1 MIDTWTAVLVLVA
14 AGGVAGAINAVV
26 GSGTLITF
34 STLLAVG
41 VPPVAANGTNTT
53 GLFPGSFA
61 SAYAYRR
68 ELRDRLTTL
77 RFPVIATTIGAALGA
92 LLVVALPEEV
102 FASIVPWLI
111 ATATVMV
118 ALQPLRARLRATR
131 QGASAPAP
139 ATQPRRLWPWTGA
152 VGVYGGYFG
161 AAQGIVLMAILTWIY
176 DTRVQYSNAAKNLLA
191 SVANVVAAVVFAFS
205 GYVVWPAALVL
216 MVSSTAGDT
225 SVAAGRGACRRSC
238 FVGWSSRSGSSRPPF
253 WFSGSGVEPRV
264 QSILDLERWPG
275 RQANW

>member
-1 MIDTWTAVLVLVA
+1 MDTWTAVLLLVA
-14 AGGVAGAINAVV
+14 AGGIAGAINGVV

-61 SAYAYRR
+61 STYAYRR
-68 ELRDRLTTL
+68 ELRDRLTAL
-77 RFPVIATTIGAALGA
+77 RFPVVATTIGAALGA

-131 QGASAPAP
+131 QAASPPASPAAPVA
-139 ATQPRRLWPWTGA
+139 QPRRLWPWTGA

-176 DTRVQYSNAAKNLLA
+176 DARVQYSNAAKNLLA

-216 MVSSTAGDT
+216 MVSSTAGGYLGGRWARRLPEVVLRGMV
-225 SVAAGRGACRRSC
+225 VA
-238 FVGWSSRSGSSRPPF
+238 VGI
-253 WFSGSGVEPRV
+253 VATTV
-264 QSILDLERWPG
+264 LILG
-275 RQANW
+275 

>member
-1 MIDTWTAVLVLVA
+1 MDTWIAVLALVA
-14 AGGVAGAINAVV
+14 AGATAGAINGVV
-26 GSGTLITF
+26 GSGSLITF

-68 ELRDRLTTL
+68 ELRDRLRTL
-77 RFPVIATTIGAALGA
+77 RFPIIATTVGAAIGA
-92 LLVVALPEEV
+92 LLVVALPEAV
-102 FASIVPWLI
+102 FASVVPWLI

-118 ALQPLRARLRATR
+118 AVQPWRARLRAR
-131 QGASAPAP
+131 RGAASEPVQS
-139 ATQPRRLWPWTGA
+139 TQRRRLWPWTGA

-176 DTRVQYSNAAKNLLA
+176 DARVQYSNAAKNLLA
-191 SVANVVAAVVFAFS
+191 SVANVVAAVVFALS

-216 MVSSTAGDT
+216 MVASTASGYLGGRWARRMPEVVLRGMV
-225 SVAAGRGACRRSC
+225 VA
-238 FVGWSSRSGSSRPPF
+238 VGIVSTTFLVIR
-253 WFSGSGVEPRV
+253 
-264 QSILDLERWPG
+264 
-275 RQANW
+275 

>member
-1 MIDTWTAVLVLVA
+1 MDTWIAVLALVA
-14 AGGVAGAINAVV
+14 AGAVAGAINGVV
-26 GSGTLITF
+26 GSGSLITF

-68 ELRDRLTTL
+68 ELRDRLRTL
-77 RFPVIATTIGAALGA
+77 RFPIIATTVGAAIGA
-92 LLVVALPEEV
+92 LLVVALPEAV
-102 FASIVPWLI
+102 FASVVPWLI

-118 ALQPLRARLRATR
+118 AVQPLRARLRAR
-131 QGASAPAP
+131 RGAASESVQS
-139 ATQPRRLWPWTGA
+139 TQPRRLWPWTGA

-176 DTRVQYSNAAKNLLA
+176 DARVQYSNAAKNLLA
-191 SVANVVAAVVFAFS
+191 SIANVVAAVVFAFS

-216 MVSSTAGDT
+216 MVSSTAGGYLGGRWARRMPEVVLRGMV
-225 SVAAGRGACRRSC
+225 VALGIVATTVLVIR
-238 FVGWSSRSGSSRPPF
+238 
-253 WFSGSGVEPRV
+253 
-264 QSILDLERWPG
+264 
-275 RQANW
+275 